1 MASRIVVTATA
12 ISIIYCAS
20 IHVLHTQ
27 QDENVHMH
35 REGINGAGKFLV
47 CLFCF
52 VFVVL
57 LLLFFVLHK
66 TSLKAK
72 CLLNLLHAVQFSM
85 LFCRLLIFFFK
96 IRFFRNIF

>member
-20 IHVLHTQ
+20 IQSTQ
-27 QDENVHMH
+27 QDENVHIH

-57 LLLFFVLHK
+57 LLLFL
-66 TSLKAK
+66 
-72 CLLNLLHAVQFSM
+72 FSIK
-85 LFCRLLIFFFK
+85 RH
-96 IRFFRNIF
+96 